1 MPKKILILDDDQDVA
16 ALMDVLLRQQGF
28 QTVIAYS
35 SEVFKQLHDINP
47 DIILMD
53 NRLDEGY
60 GKDYCKQLKADPA
73 TAHFKIVLV
82 SAAHD
87 LETLAA
93 DSCADGFLAKPFDIT
108 ALTSL
113 VQQLS

>member
-16 ALMDVLLRQQGF
+16 TLMDVLLRQQGYN
-28 QTVIAYS
+28 TVTAYS
-35 SEVFKQLHDINP
+35 SEVFKELHDINP
-47 DIILMD
+47 DLILMD
-53 NRLDEGY
+53 NRLGDGY

-82 SAAHD
+82 SAAGD
-87 LETLAA
+87 LHVFAA
-93 DSCADGFLAKPFDIT
+93 DSCADAFLPKPFGIDELI
-108 ALTSL
+108 SI